1 MARSQNVTFLGE
13 APPPQEFDHPIGEG
27 LIYYVRD
34 ALLLARIPVSEP
46 DNWRDCGWSLICA
59 MTRGEVQIALA
70 STGEGEWFLQVAPVR
85 VAGLV
90 DRVLR
95 RAIPDVSHECVQIS
109 RVIDETL
116 KSSGKYS
123 RIRWRE
129 DGPPDEAN
137 SSNEPGGRR

>member
-13 APPPQEFDHPIGEG
+13 APPHQEFSHPIGEG
-27 LIYYVRD
+27 LI
-34 ALLLARIPVSEP
+34 
-46 DNWRDCGWSLICA
+46 
-59 MTRGEVQIALA
+59 
-70 STGEGEWFLQVAPVR
+70 FLQVAPVR

-95 RAIPDVSHECVQIS
+95 RVIPDVSHECLQIS
-109 RVIDETL
+109 RAIDETL